1 MALRINPLHLHRQA
15 IAVPS
20 GSQTVLMLSMRNV
33 SSLVGYCPLYEFE
46 DLTAE
51 TLDAAVAQLDSMSGL
66 ELGKSVHKYVRYLTG
81 SAALASGVRPNL
93 GAIDLDRTYDMFLP
107 FFNHPHEIFALNG
120 LRDWRKRCRFAA
132 CYLAEAWE
140 TLLPRYQ
147 VEMLRDFDHIFL
159 GVRGAVSTISK
170 ITGRP
175 CSFVPMGVDTL
186 RFCPWATSAVT
197 PVSTSGNGS
206 SGNGSSGNG
215 SSGNGSNG
223 NGSSGNGSSGNA
235 GGYFYGS
242 GMRLDTHAAPERV
255 IRVCGIGRRSEVTHR
270 ALLDYANRTGA
281 FYYYDT
287 LRMVGTSQVSF
298 AVTSPREH
306 RMLLANVL
314 KRSRYFIANRAFADR
329 PALTGG
335 KEEIPARFYEG
346 AAAGTI
352 MLGNPP
358 ETEDFYEQFGWEGA
372 VIRTPF
378 HAAEIANVLDD
389 LERDPTRTDAL
400 RKHNVTQA
408 LLHHDWVYR
417 LRTMLETV
425 GLRPTEG
432 MRQREERLRNLA
444 AEINTGNYTEAPVHA
459 SPS

>member
-15 IAVPS
+15 IEVPH

-51 TLDAAVAQLDSMSGL
+51 TLDACVAQLGSMSGL
-66 ELGKSVHKYVRYLTG
+66 ELSKSVHKYVRYLTG
-81 SAALASGVRPNL
+81 SAALATGVRPNL
-93 GAIDLDRTYDMFLP
+93 GAVNLDRTYDMFLP

-120 LRDWRKRCRFAA
+120 LRGWRKRSRFAA

-159 GVRGAVSTISK
+159 GVRGAVSTVAR

-186 RFCPWATSAVT
+186 RFCPWTTSAAPT
-197 PVSTSGNGS
+197 PAAAATNGS
-206 SGNGSSGNG
+206 SAAATNGAGSAFSGA
-215 SSGNGSNG
+215 S
-223 NGSSGNGSSGNA
+223 
-235 GGYFYGS
+235 F
-242 GMRLDTHAAPERV
+242 RLDTHAAPQRA

-270 ALLDYANRTGA
+270 ALLDYAEKTGS

-287 LRMVGTSQVSF
+287 LRVAGTTQVSF
-298 AVTSPREH
+298 AVTNPREH

-372 VIRTPF
+372 VVRTPF
-378 HAAEIANVLDD
+378 HAAEIAGVLNE
-389 LERDPTRTDAL
+389 LESEPTGNAAL

-417 LRTMLETV
+417 LRDMLETV

-432 MRQREERLRNLA
+432 MRQREERLRALA
-444 AEINTGNYTEAPVHA
+444 TEINAEAPSESAVHLA
-459 SPS
+459 PS

>member
-15 IAVPS
+15 IEVPR

-51 TLDAAVAQLDSMSGL
+51 TLDAAVAQLGSMSGL
-66 ELGKSVHKYVRYLTG
+66 ELSKSVHKYVRYLTG
-81 SAALASGVRPNL
+81 SASLATGVRPNL
-93 GAIDLDRTYDMFLP
+93 GAVSVDRTYDMFLP

-120 LRDWRKRCRFAA
+120 LRGWRKNCRFAA

-159 GVRGAVSTISK
+159 GVRGAVSTVAK

-186 RFCPWATSAVT
+186 RFCPWTTHAGNNSVAAVPAATNGSPAA
-197 PVSTSGNGS
+197 SNGGGNGAF
-206 SGNGSSGNG
+206 SGASIRID
-215 SSGNGSNG
+215 
-223 NGSSGNGSSGNA
+223 A
-235 GGYFYGS
+235 
-242 GMRLDTHAAPERV
+242 HAAPERV

-270 ALLDYANRTGA
+270 ALLEYAEKTGS

-287 LRMVGTSQVSF
+287 LRVSGTSQVSF

-306 RMLLANVL
+306 RVLLANLL
-314 KRSRYFIANRAFADR
+314 KRSSYFIANRAFADR

-358 ETEDFYEQFGWEGA
+358 ETEDFYEQFGWERA
-372 VIRTPF
+372 VVRTPF
-378 HAAEIANVLDD
+378 HAAEIASVLNE
-389 LERDPTRTDAL
+389 LESDPTANAAL

-417 LRTMLETV
+417 LRDMLQTV

-432 MRQREERLRNLA
+432 MRLREERLRTLA
-444 AEINTGNYTEAPVHA
+444 AEINAQAPSEAAVHFA
-459 SPS
+459 PS